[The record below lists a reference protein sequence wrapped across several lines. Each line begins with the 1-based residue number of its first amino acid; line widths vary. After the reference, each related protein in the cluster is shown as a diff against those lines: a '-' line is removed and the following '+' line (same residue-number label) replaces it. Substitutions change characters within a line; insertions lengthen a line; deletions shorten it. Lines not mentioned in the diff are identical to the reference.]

1 MGINKE
7 LIRIGAKCELA
18 RRNFFYYCHLK
29 APVFYDESR
38 TYIKQLC
45 DDFQKFYEGDD
56 EILIINMP
64 PR

>member
-1 MGINKE
+1 M
-7 LIRIGAKCELA
+7 GAKCELA

-29 APVFYDESR
+29 DPVFYSEDR
-38 TYIKQLC
+38 QYIINLC
-45 DDFQKFYEGDD
+45 KDLQGFYEGDD